1 VAEWAVQGIG
11 LMASFENGGIGRG
24 QGGIAAA
31 VVFRKL
37 GMLCTPDAAAPVPLA
52 MTALLERLGAAT
64 PQNGERA
71 QQPVET
77 P

>member
-1 VAEWAVQGIG
+1 
-11 LMASFENGGIGRG
+11 
-24 QGGIAAA
+24 
-31 VVFRKL
+31 
-37 GMLCTPDAAAPVPLA
+37 MLCTPDAAAPVPLA

-64 PQNGERA
+64 AQNGEQA